1 MSEQRLRQNARQA
14 LLAAVPRPRADQA
27 GQLPRKAQR
36 VLDAE
41 LARLPASARLA
52 LACRKGCD
60 LCCHLRVAATAA
72 EVFALLDY
80 LRQTVPASEWPAL
93 AADINERAGQIHA
106 LSPGQLLRTN
116 LPCPLLVDGA
126 CRAYPARPLNCR
138 AYHSLDYQ
146 ACLDSFRNPAELDRG
161 HPQGAALARVHEGVQ
176 EGLSDL
182 LQAGGNDPGR
192 YELVTA
198 LAEALVDDE
207 ARNRLL
213 AGSRPVFERALPL

>member
-1 MSEQRLRQNARQA
+1 MSGPALRQRARQA
-14 LLAAVPRPRADQA
+14 VLAAVPRPRADQA
-27 GQLPRKAQR
+27 VQLPRKAQR

-41 LARLPASARLA
+41 LARLPPAARPA

-60 LCCHLRVAATAA
+60 LCCHLRVATTAA

-80 LRQTVPASEWPAL
+80 LRQTVPADDWPAL
-93 AADINERAGQIHA
+93 VATIQARAGQVHA
-106 LSPGQLLRTN
+106 LTPGQLLATN
-116 LPCPLLVDGA
+116 LPCPLLVEGA
-126 CRAYPARPLNCR
+126 CRAYAARPLNCR

-146 ACLDSFRNPAELDRG
+146 ACLDSFRNPADLDRG

-182 LQAGGNDPGR
+182 LQTGGADAGR

-198 LAEALVDDE
+198 LAEALADDT
-207 ARNRLL
+207 ARQRLQ
-213 AGSRPVFERALPL
+213 AGERPVFRRAVPL